1 MRCPQRQEQYNP
13 DQIINMPPASQ
24 RQAEKLDGID
34 TGNAIVLA
42 QKLKVAE
49 QVVQGKAP
57 GNRPQRQIMPRQA
70 QGNRA
75 QHISRSEEHTSEL
88 QSLMRNSYAVFCLKK
103 KKKQNNLQH
112 NYQPTQITL

>member
-1 MRCPQRQEQYNP
+1 MIRR
-13 DQIINMPPASQ
+13 PPRSTRTATLFPYTTLFRSASQ

-75 QHISRSEEHTSEL
+75 QHISKDKCKEQDDD
-88 QSLMRNSYAVFCLKK
+88 QSRPRRPAHRGG
-103 KKKQNNLQH
+103 KQGR
-112 NYQPTQITL
+112 TDRKSTGTGKRV